1 MMTLS
6 ELFRSRSSVRQY
18 DHTPVPD
25 AVIRAILEDAAWAP
39 SAGNMQ
45 PWKVAVLSGIASQE
59 FRQRYEDLGW
69 ESVLPSLRVAL
80 LSHNTTKTI
89 SSDEINRSVLDTY
102 ERLVKVTG
110 NPSLIAICYDKPTL
124 KEFIKLSLA
133 AGSLY
138 RYRMKQV
145 KSPVK
150 KLKALLQMLLR
161 SRRDYRIA
169 QQAVQASLANFSYGI
184 TLAAR
189 QRGLDSCIQF
199 SYNHA
204 YPWLR
209 TDLQLSAGQRLFCVV
224 LVGTAQDAARI
235 DGVQSRTRRPVPARW
250 IQSL

>member
-1 MMTLS
+1 MTLS

-18 DHTPVPD
+18 YHAPIPD
-25 AVIRAILEDAAWAP
+25 AVIQSILEDASWAP

-45 PWKVAVLSGIASQE
+45 PWKVTVLSGDASQQ

-69 ESVLPSLRVAL
+69 ESVLPSLRVAM
-80 LSHNTTKTI
+80 LSHNTTKAV
-89 SSDEINRSVLDTY
+89 SSDEINRRVLDTY

-110 NPSLIAICYDKPTL
+110 NPSLIAIYYDKTTF

-138 RYRMKQV
+138 RYRMKKV
-145 KSPVK
+145 KSPARKIAAFV
-150 KLKALLQMLLR
+150 QMLWR

-169 QQAVQASLANFSYGI
+169 QNAVQASLANFSYGI

-209 TDLQLSAGQRLFCVV
+209 NDLQLSAGQRLFCVV
-224 LVGTAQDAARI
+224 LVGTGQDAARI
-235 DGVQSRTRRPVPARW
+235 DGVQSRTRRPVPTRW
-250 IQSL
+250 RQSL